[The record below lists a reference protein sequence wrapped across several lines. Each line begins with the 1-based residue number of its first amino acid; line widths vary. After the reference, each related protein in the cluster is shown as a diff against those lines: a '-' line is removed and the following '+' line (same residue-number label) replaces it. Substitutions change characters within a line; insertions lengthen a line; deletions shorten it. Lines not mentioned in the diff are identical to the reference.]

1 MNKILEFYKEENVIG
16 HLFSNLLETNGINY
30 HTVDKELLGII
41 KKKYLNPI
49 TKFFYKEIHKI
60 SNLYNSCE
68 SNHNLL
74 TSKDY
79 NHNININDAD
89 YVILDNLKIEYSLD
103 KPKLFVIELVKQ
115 ILDKKIIND
124 NNKIIT
130 MDQIVIQDYLE
141 SNTLNQ
147 ESVTFAEFHTDFNWI
162 LFDKSTKGFQIW
174 YLIENNEDCG
184 NMFLYETNE
193 IKDYPYL
200 IDNYDDTTH
209 KSKLIKNNLIDAVLK
224 YKNYFDEIDIDFTKF
239 KYLNIKNG
247 ECLVMS
253 KHQPHSTDLRRNN
266 KKKFIAL
273 NFRVIIKNEDGSID
287 LNPVYSNT
295 YNVKNTQYKIK
306 NKLYNVDT
314 FDFF

>member
-1 MNKILEFYKEENVIG
+1 MINKILDFCKEENPIG
-16 HLFSNLLETNGINY
+16 CITSKFLETNGINY
-30 HTVDKELLGII
+30 HVVDTKLLNTI
-41 KKKYLNPI
+41 KKKYIGPI
-49 TKFFYKEIHKI
+49 TNMYFKQRKMTNVY
-60 SNLYNSCE
+60 NLCE

-74 TSKDY
+74 SSKNY

-89 YVILDNLKIEYSLD
+89 YVILDNLKIEHSLD
-103 KPKLFVIELVKQ
+103 NSKLFVTELLKK

-130 MDQIVIQDYLE
+130 MDQIVIQDYLV
-141 SNTLNQ
+141 SNTLKQ
-147 ESVTFAEFHTDFNWI
+147 EATRFAELHTDFNWM

-174 YLIENNEDCG
+174 YLIENNEDYG

-193 IKDYPYL
+193 IKEYPYI
-200 IDNYDDTTH
+200 IDNYDETTH
-209 KSKLIKNNLIDAVLK
+209 KSKLIKNNIMDNLL
-224 YKNYFDEIDIDFTKF
+224 NYTNHFDEIYIDFTKF

-253 KHQPHSTDLRRNN
+253 KHQPHSTDLRRDN

-287 LNPVYSNT
+287 LNPSYSNT
-295 YNVKNTQYKIK
+295 YKVKNMQYKNN
-306 NKLYNVDT
+306 NKLYGVDI